1 MNGVMSKVLFKE
13 IRRQHADEHAVL
25 DDAMRLL
32 LRAAQ
37 GDDPLPLEAAFLD
50 LERRLTAHLDLEER
64 WLFPLV
70 EYRHAGDVLVLRE
83 EHAQIRTLIAQLERA
98 REVHQ
103 MTKPMLETLATL
115 LVSHSE
121 REDASLARWLDESAP
136 AETRRG
142 LPRLFVEMLRA
153 ELHTS

>member
-1 MNGVMSKVLFKE
+1 MSKVLFSE

-32 LRAAQ
+32 LRAAE

-50 LERRLTAHLDLEER
+50 LERRLIAHLDIEER

-70 EYRHAGDVLVLRE
+70 EYRYAGDVLVLRE
-83 EHAQIRTLIAQLERA
+83 EHARIRTLVAQIERS

-103 MTKPMLETLATL
+103 MTKPLLETLATL
-115 LVSHSE
+115 LAAHSQ
-121 REDASLARWLDESAP
+121 REDANLSRWLDESAP
-136 AETRRG
+136 VETRRG
-142 LPRLFVEMLRA
+142 LPRLFVEMMRA
-153 ELHTS
+153 ELQAS